1 MTRILTV
8 PWPDARLFARRN
20 GAPVRL
26 LAVSDEVDPALEHAA
41 NRDAIGRLDA
51 IVGCGD
57 LEPSY
62 LCFLADAFGVPVAY
76 VRGNHDR
83 GGLWADPSFDAP
95 RHLASGSVVDV
106 DGITVAALEWPGLQ
120 ERQTRRDESR
130 AWRDVIHVSCVLGLR
145 GLRGRQRSGPRPQ
158 PCPAARCRRSRVR
171 PVPRGVQRVSLAAGT
186 PPSAAL
192 AARPHD
198 PGERPGL
205 ARGAGHVDRGQRHG
219 FGARGAGPAAGLTA
233 DEIEPEGD
241 AVRPGSAS
249 PRRVASRP

>member
-95 RHLASGSVVDV
+95 RHLVSGSVVDV
-106 DGITVAALEWPGLQ
+106 DGITVAALEWPGLE

-145 GLRGRQRSGPRPQ
+145 GLRGRS
-158 PCPAARCRRSRVR
+158 A
-171 PVPRGVQRVSLAAGT
+171 PVLVLSHAPPRGVGDRASDPYHVGYRGYRWLLERLR
-186 PPSAAL
+186 PPLWLHGHTTRASVPDWRAAL
-192 AARPHD
+192 GTSIVANVTGSVLVELVP
-198 PGERPGL
+198 
-205 ARGAGHVDRGQRHG
+205 
-219 FGARGAGPAAGLTA
+219 
-233 DEIEPEGD
+233 PEVGTG
-241 AVRPGSAS
+241 R
-249 PRRVASRP
+249 